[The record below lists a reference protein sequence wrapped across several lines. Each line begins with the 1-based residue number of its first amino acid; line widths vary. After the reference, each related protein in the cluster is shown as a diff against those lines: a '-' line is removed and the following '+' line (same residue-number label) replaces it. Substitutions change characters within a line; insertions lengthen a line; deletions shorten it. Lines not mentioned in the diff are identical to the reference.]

1 MTKYTLKRIG
11 MAIVTL
17 LVIIIIL
24 FCLLKLMPGSP
35 FNNERLTDAQREI
48 LEQKYGLD
56 KPLPQQMLIYIK
68 NMFTGNFGVSY
79 SIQPDYPVS
88 KMIFSKLWISIKLG
102 LVAGVSGILVGIVLG
117 IVSAIFHNGVLD
129 TLTTVI
135 SMLGT
140 SIPSQVVALGFVYF
154 FAYKLGWFPL
164 TYDQKQPIISMF
176 LPTLA
181 LAISPL
187 GIAARFTRNE
197 MLEVMGSEYVTLAET
212 KGVPRRKI
220 IFIHTLKNALVPLI
234 TTMAPMVVALMT
246 GSTVLENIFSIP
258 GIGKLF
264 INSIQSND
272 YNVVLSIAFIF
283 SLMFIVINLL
293 VDLFYGIIDPRIS
306 LTGGAKK

>member
-1 MTKYTLKRIG
+1 MTKYILKRIG
-11 MAIVTL
+11 MAVVTL

-35 FNNERLTDAQREI
+35 FNNERLTDAQREV
-48 LEQKYGLD
+48 LEAKYGLD
-56 KPLPQQMLIYIK
+56 KPLIQQMLIYIK

-102 LVAGVSGILVGIVLG
+102 CVAGIAGILVGMVLG
-117 IVSAIFHNGVLD
+117 VVSAIFHNGVLD

-135 SMLGT
+135 AMLGT
-140 SIPSQVVALGFVYF
+140 SIPAQVVALGFVYF
-154 FAYKLGWFPL
+154 LAYKLGWFPI
-164 TYDQKQPIISMF
+164 TYDAKQPFVSMF

-197 MLEVMGSEYVTLAET
+197 MLEVIGSEYVTLAET
-212 KGVPRRKI
+212 KGVPRGKI
-220 IFIHTLKNALVPLI
+220 IFVHALKNALVPLI
-234 TTMAPMVVALMT
+234 TTLAPMVVALMT
-246 GSTVLENIFSIP
+246 GSTVLENIFGIP

-264 INSIQSND
+264 INAIQSND

-283 SLMFIVINLL
+283 SVMFIVITLL
-293 VDLFYGIIDPRIS
+293 VDVVYGIIDPRIS
-306 LTGGAKK
+306 LAGGAKK